1 MLSELL
7 QDRSALYVSGAMTAP
22 ERENF
27 ELLLEFHAEVRA
39 YVADLERATTRI
51 WLSHLAPTAA
61 PPSAL
66 KSRILGSV
74 GLQPAPPAPEGIV
87 VTDPAGHVE
96 WVNPAFSA
104 LCGYTLAELK
114 GRKPGHLLQGP
125 ATDPH
130 TVQRIRSSVAAR
142 AACCE
147 TLTNYHR
154 DGSTYVVRV
163 AIAPIL
169 DDDRQPLWFVAR
181 ERKLTSAPVST
192 PVSP

>member
-27 ELLLEFHAEVRA
+27 ELVLEFHAEVRA
-39 YVADLERATTRI
+39 YVAELERATTRI

-61 PPSAL
+61 PPSDL
-66 KSRILGSV
+66 KSRILGTV
-74 GLQPAPPAPEGIV
+74 ARQLAPEGIV
-87 VTDPAGHVE
+87 VTDPAGQVE

-104 LCGYTLAELK
+104 LCGYSLAELK

-125 ATDPH
+125 ATDPQI
-130 TVQRIRSSVAAR
+130 VQRIRSSVAAR

-169 DDDRQPLWFVAR
+169 DDDHQPLWFVAR
-181 ERKLTSAPVST
+181 ERKLPPAPSPTST
-192 PVSP
+192 SP